1 MGYNIYNLFFA
12 IVPKK
17 LFFFSLPFL
26 LLYFVNP
33 EYFQIVK
40 LFYYFIFAFVIFR
53 LSIIGHELAHLF
65 MAKMTNA
72 KILGIEFGNI
82 NDLIIYEKN
91 ISNFKLKI
99 YNHINSG
106 SVHVSLDNPN
116 LNKYKRILIF
126 SAGFIFNAIL
136 IFIGFIIFIQNGI
149 LGYLIMFP
157 NIILFLSTF
166 IPFKYNY
173 NGISGDNDMLSII
186 NLILNKNKII
196 HISEIEEQRNYLI
209 YNDKYESL
217 REINQKIL
225 QQKPNDYYSHF
236 IDFYLDV
243 RNNSSNDCQ
252 NKIDYLLNNLEEN
265 RQYKQY
271 VNNNISYYYSLN
283 ENYELADLYSKDVNK
298 LTKSI
303 NFISTRS
310 VCLAFNEQWSEIC
323 TILNN
328 RVSKTIT
335 HHTNLLNSLVFGI
348 ALMKLGNE
356 KRGKKYIDFAVKH
369 KKSMFA
375 SDDFIF
381 KKLLQKID

>member
-1 MGYNIYNLFFA
+1 M
-12 IVPKK
+12 
-17 LFFFSLPFL
+17 
-26 LLYFVNP
+26 
-33 EYFQIVK
+33 
-40 LFYYFIFAFVIFR
+40 
-53 LSIIGHELAHLF
+53 
-65 MAKMTNA
+65 
-72 KILGIEFGNI
+72 
-82 NDLIIYEKN
+82 
-91 ISNFKLKI
+91 
-99 YNHINSG
+99 
-106 SVHVSLDNPN
+106 
-116 LNKYKRILIF
+116 IF

-157 NIILFLSTF
+157 NVILFLSTF

-252 NKIDYLLNNLEEN
+252 NKIDYLLNNLEKN

-271 VNNNISYYYSLN
+271 VNNNVSYYYSLN